1 MLFRDINGNLIEV
14 NRYDFKNDKLY
25 YQKIMEI
32 KKQFTKSNKNEQ
44 SNYSN
49 YVINQLLKETFN
61 NKNK

>member
-1 MLFRDINGNLIEV
+1 MLFRDINGNLIEL

-49 YVINQLLKETFN
+49 YVINNTLKETSDY
-61 NKNK
+61 KNQ

>member
-1 MLFRDINGNLIEV
+1 MLFRDINGKLIEI
-14 NRYDFKNDKLY
+14 NRYEFKNDKLY

-49 YVINQLLKETFN
+49 YVINQSILK
-61 NKNK
+61 